1 MAQKE
6 TPSMMERL
14 QAIDRRWIF
23 LFIMLAV
30 VIPLAFDLTIDEVA
44 TPEVQAIYDRIE
56 ELPPGSNVLL
66 PFDYGPESEPE
77 LQPMADSYV
86 RHLCRRKQK
95 LFFMCLWATGQAQ
108 TLKTVDHVLEQEF
121 SDYSYGRDYVML
133 GFRPGGQGVIQVVV
147 SDFRTLYQSDVEGTP
162 IDEIPIMQ
170 NVKGLK
176 DMDLILNISG
186 GFPGLKEW
194 IQFGGDRTG
203 VPVAGGVTAVQ
214 APLLYPYYPRQLS
227 GIMGG
232 LKAAHQHTFG
242 VFKRQTGEVVNV
254 KGAQVHIMAEIASGL
269 DVGMDR
275 LQRDHILCRFDSVG
289 EGSVGYCKFG
299 IDKGPAT
306 HPRHGL

>member
-1 MAQKE
+1 
-6 TPSMMERL
+6 MMERL

-56 ELPPGSNVLL
+56 DLPPGSNVLL

-86 RHLCRRKQK
+86 RHLGRRKQK
-95 LFFMCLWATGQAQ
+95 LFFMCLWPTGQAQ
-108 TLKTVDHVLEQEF
+108 TLKTVSQVLEQEF
-121 SDYSYGRDYVML
+121 ADYSYGRDYVML

-147 SDFRTLYQSDVEGTP
+147 TDFRTLYQSDVEGTP
-162 IDEIPIMQ
+162 IDEIPMMR

-214 APLLYPYYPRQLS
+214 APLALPLLPGTAQRNHGRPQ
-227 GIMGG
+227 GG
-232 LKAAHQHTFG
+232 RRVRIPPDPG
-242 VFKRQTGEVVNV
+242 VLGSLRDRYGEVRRHSTHGTPDPGPPGDHPVP
-254 KGAQVHIMAEIASGL
+254 GGGERCLLRLTRIIA
-269 DVGMDR
+269 
-275 LQRDHILCRFDSVG
+275 
-289 EGSVGYCKFG
+289 
-299 IDKGPAT
+299 
-306 HPRHGL
+306 

>member
-1 MAQKE
+1 MAQTE

-56 ELPPGSNVLL
+56 ALPPGSNVLL

-86 RHLCRRKQK
+86 RHLGRRKQK
-95 LFFMCLWATGQAQ
+95 LFFMCLWPTGQAQ
-108 TLKTVDHVLEQEF
+108 TLKTVSQVLEQEF

-147 SDFRTLYQSDVEGTP
+147 TDFRTLYQSDVEGTP
-162 IDEIPIMQ
+162 IDEIPMMQ

-232 LKAAHQHTFG
+232 LKAAAEYESLLIQGYAEAYGKDTERFAAIRRMG
-242 VFKRQTGEVVNV
+242 PQTLAHLVIILFLVVGN
-254 KGAQVHIMAEIASGL
+254 IAYFASRGSSRE
-269 DVGMDR
+269 R
-275 LQRDHILCRFDSVG
+275 LKSL
-289 EGSVGYCKFG
+289 EK
-299 IDKGPAT
+299 
-306 HPRHGL
+306 

>member
-1 MAQKE
+1 MAQTE

-56 ELPPGSNVLL
+56 DLPPGSNVLL

-95 LFFMCLWATGQAQ
+95 LFFMCLWPTGQAQ
-108 TLKTVDHVLEQEF
+108 TLKTVSQVLEQEF

-147 SDFRTLYQSDVEGTP
+147 TDFRTLYQSDVEGTP
-162 IDEIPIMQ
+162 IDEIPIMR

-232 LKAAHQHTFG
+232 LKAAAEYESLLIQGYSEAYGTDTERFAAIRRMG
-242 VFKRQTGEVVNV
+242 PQTLAHLVIILFLVVGN
-254 KGAQVHIMAEIASGL
+254 IAYFAS
-269 DVGMDR
+269 R
-275 LQRDHILCRFDSVG
+275 
-289 EGSVGYCKFG
+289 GSSRERRKSQE
-299 IDKGPAT
+299 K
-306 HPRHGL
+306 